1 MIVKTSSFKTS
12 VVDSGGILNLE
23 MPEFA
28 FVGRSNV
35 GKSSLINALAGKNK
49 LAKTSST
56 PGYTK
61 FVNYFIFNEKE
72 NPFAIVDLPGYG
84 FSKTGKKNVLL
95 WSDLISSYFEL
106 SKNLKCVFVLVDSR
120 MEPTEKDLTMI
131 KYLYAKNIPFKVV
144 ASKADK
150 LSKAALA
157 KNLKIIASALKIT
170 TNNITCVSAEKKENI
185 NSVLEIIENFMN
197 NEI

>member
-1 MIVKTSSFKTS
+1 MIVKSSTFKTS
-12 VVDSGGILNLE
+12 VVNSDGILNLE

-35 GKSSLINALAGKNK
+35 GKSSLINAIAGKNK

-72 NPFAIVDLPGYG
+72 NPFSLVDLPGYG
-84 FSKTGKKNVLL
+84 FSKTGKQNMLL
-95 WSDLISSYFEL
+95 WSDLITAYFER
-106 SKNLKCVFVLVDSR
+106 SQNLKCVFVLVDSR
-120 MEPTEKDLTMI
+120 IEPTEKDLQMI

-144 ASKADK
+144 ASKTDK
-150 LSKAALA
+150 LSKAQLS

-170 TNNITCVSAEKKENI
+170 TNNIICVSAEKKENI
-185 NSVLEIIENFMN
+185 NLILETIEKFMD
-197 NEI
+197 

>member
-1 MIVKTSSFKTS
+1 MIVKSSIFKTS
-12 VVDSGGILNLE
+12 VVKSDDILNLE

-72 NPFAIVDLPGYG
+72 RPFALIDLPGYG
-84 FSKTGKKNVLL
+84 FSKTGKQNILL
-95 WSDLISSYFEL
+95 WSELITSYFEN
-106 SKNLKCVFVLVDSR
+106 SQNLKCVFVLVDSR
-120 MEPTEKDLTMI
+120 IEPTEKDLQMI
-131 KYLYAKNIPFKVV
+131 KYLYANNIPFKVV
-144 ASKADK
+144 ATKTDK
-150 LSKAALA
+150 LSKAQLS
-157 KNLKIIASALKIT
+157 KNLKAIASTLKIT
-170 TNNITCVSAEKKENI
+170 TNNIISTSSEKKENI
-185 NSVLEIIENFMN
+185 NLILDIIENFMN
-197 NEI
+197 

>member
-1 MIVKTSSFKTS
+1 MVVKTSSFHTS
-12 VVDSGGILNLE
+12 VVNSDGILNLE

-35 GKSSLINALAGKNK
+35 GKSSLINAIAGKNK

-72 NPFAIVDLPGYG
+72 NPFSLVDLPGYG
-84 FSKTGKKNVLL
+84 FSKTGKQNMLL
-95 WSDLISSYFEL
+95 WSDLITAYFER
-106 SKNLKCVFVLVDSR
+106 SQNLKCVFVLVDSR
-120 MEPTEKDLTMI
+120 IEPTEKDLQMI

-144 ASKADK
+144 ASKTDK
-150 LSKAALA
+150 LSKAQLS

-170 TNNITCVSAEKKENI
+170 TNNIICVSAEKKENI
-185 NSVLEIIENFMN
+185 NLILETIEKFMD
-197 NEI
+197 